1 MGKVYTF
8 GSLFCVGIVYV
19 IGRLCV
25 GLVYDFAKYSV
36 SLSLYF
42 LFVLFF
48 IMILSYTVCF
58 NFKPDEGC
66 HNCLEIA
73 IPISHKFPG
82 MLTLA
87 NARIY
92 HDHHRSFGV
101 FSVLLQSV
109 Q

>member
-8 GSLFCVGIVYV
+8 GSLFCIGIVYV

-48 IMILSYTVCF
+48 IRILSYTVF
-58 NFKPDEGC
+58 QFQ
-66 HNCLEIA
+66 
-73 IPISHKFPG
+73 
-82 MLTLA
+82 
-87 NARIY
+87 AR
-92 HDHHRSFGV
+92 
-101 FSVLLQSV
+101 
-109 Q
+109 